1 MTMNGLRCLVV
12 QSQFIVAISVV
23 ISRKSEYEVFPMVI
37 RDKLYYENRIQL
49 LTNRS
54 KDNGKIV
61 KKLMRKLRNIE
72 DKEGG
77 R

>member
-1 MTMNGLRCLVV
+1 
-12 QSQFIVAISVV
+12 
-23 ISRKSEYEVFPMVI
+23 MVI

-54 KDNGKIV
+54 KDNGRIV

-72 DKEGG
+72 KERGW
-77 R
+77 

>member
-1 MTMNGLRCLVV
+1 VDLL
-12 QSQFIVAISVV
+12 SQNI
-23 ISRKSEYEVFPMVI
+23 YEVNPMVI

-49 LTNRS
+49 LTNRG
-54 KDNGKIV
+54 KDNGRIV

-72 DKEGG
+72 DREGG

>member
-1 MTMNGLRCLVV
+1 
-12 QSQFIVAISVV
+12 
-23 ISRKSEYEVFPMVI
+23 MVI

-49 LTNRS
+49 LTNRG

-72 DKEGG
+72 KERGW
-77 R
+77 